1 MNSMKLNLG
10 KPVRKGKLIING
22 KAETMEVYRINIKN
36 LYYNDENGRI
46 ATFMSYYNSKNES
59 IDKLSRDEYNST
71 IMNFIKDSESTKT
84 YNTTKSNIED
94 LGQIEAG
101 IILDDGR
108 VIDGNRRFTCLRDLY
123 EETHSEKYMYF
134 ECFVLPT
141 PINTED
147 RIAIKSLE
155 LTAQYGTDTKVSYN
169 PIDRLADVYKDL
181 VGPNKLFAPEE
192 YVARLNNTIS
202 VSEVKKIMIKS
213 QTMWDYLDFM
223 GETNRW
229 DIARDK
235 KFDGPI
241 DEISNLRRKIG
252 ESEWAEIYH
261 LLFTQLSTIKDGDR
275 TREIR
280 KLIKIYTTDPEKFEE
295 LTDDAFELEMQ
306 TEKLKNMHD
315 DEEKTDLKAEIV
327 RKNKQLHR
335 RIDKEYT
342 NTTNDLAKQR
352 QLKNLEDI
360 LKRLNKVDRNELRL
374 SNEEI
379 KNELINSLNKIEK
392 RVAKLKS
399 VIEND

>member
-1 MNSMKLNLG
+1 MKLNLG